1 MALRTSLPM
10 IALAAST
17 ACGQPTAAPAE
28 NSEST
33 AEEAPREWFG
43 GKPWSEWERATGD
56 WAGARTKLEEHGL
69 TIGAS
74 YTVHWSSVW
83 SGGLRNVAS
92 SRHLFDLNAALDTET
107 AFGLKGGTFYADFY
121 AASMRGGSRDVND
134 WQWFSMLET
143 GRNGGQLAE
152 VWYQHEFAEGTFRVK
167 VGKIDAYYE
176 FALPE
181 QADDF
186 LHSSAYTPPTI
197 MGLPTYPDPAMGV
210 LGFAYPSERWYVGAG
225 VFDGALL
232 DGIPTGNRAPDT
244 AFEDDL
250 SASWFFIGEAGVRWS
265 EAAGMGGGRFAVGA
279 HHSTAQ
285 VAAYDGSVNDGSF
298 GVYALAEQQFW
309 SPARAGEDSDR
320 GLYGFG
326 QVSWCDSGDVT
337 CHAAAGVVWRGPCPS
352 RDSDSTGMYV
362 SWIDL
367 TDEEGTPYPDNETA
381 IELYYKIVLTP
392 SMSITPDLQVIIN
405 PSGDPSINDAVVGQ
419 LEFEVLF

>member
-1 MALRTSLPM
+1 MPRRAAL
-10 IALAAST
+10 LAIFLVPNAFSQT
-17 ACGQPTAAPAE
+17 PPAE
-28 NSEST
+28 PVTHEV
-33 AEEAPREWFG
+33 ADEPREWFG
-43 GKPWSEWERATGD
+43 GKPWREWERATGD
-56 WAGARTKLEEHGL
+56 WGGARTTLEDHGL

-74 YTVHWSSVW
+74 YTVHWSGVW

-92 SRHLFDLNAALDTET
+92 SRHLFDVNATLDTET

-152 VWYQHEFAEGTFRVK
+152 FWYQHEFADGKFRIK
-167 VGKIDAYYE
+167 VGKIDAYYD
-176 FALPE
+176 FGLPG

-210 LGFAYPSERWYVGAG
+210 VAFVQPSERWYVGAG

-232 DGIPTGNRAPDT
+232 DGIATGNRAPDT
-244 AFEDDL
+244 AFSDDL

-265 EAAGMGGGRFAVGA
+265 ELAGGGRFAVGA
-279 HHSTAQ
+279 HHSTAE
-285 VAAYDGSVNDGSF
+285 VAAYDGTVNDGSL
-298 GVYALAEQQFW
+298 GVYALAEQRFW
-309 SPARAGEDSDR
+309 APAEAGEDSDR

-326 QVSWCDSGDVT
+326 QVSWCDSGDVNY
-337 CHAAAGVVWRGPCPS
+337 HAALGVVWRGPCPS
-352 RDSDSTGMYV
+352 RESDSTGVYA

-367 TDEEGTPYPDNETA
+367 TDEDGTPYPDDETA
-381 IELYYKIVLTP
+381 VELYYKIVLTP
-392 SMSITPDLQVIIN
+392 SVSITPDLQVIVN
-405 PSGDPSINDAVVGQ
+405 PSGDPAINDAVVGQ
-419 LEFEVLF
+419 IEFEVLF